1 MGESATVL
9 EAVWAEE
16 EGAKTT
22 VLGEAALVAAMV
34 GAEGPCASARG
45 RGRTTQRCP
54 RRATALAETA
64 EAGTE
69 TAETAV
75 ARAEMERAAV
85 ARRVVAME
93 VVMMEAVA
101 KREERGAHARLRT
114 VGRCRRAAAAAA
126 EAARAAEERA
136 KTTVVTEAKAVAA
149 LVVTN
154 PRVGHARARE
164 RCGERGREPPKGARA
179 QRTRRRRGRRRRR
192 WKRRPEVDR
201 PRGWRRWWR

>member
-1 MGESATVL
+1 MWRQWS
-9 EAVWAEE
+9 
-16 EGAKTT
+16 
-22 VLGEAALVAAMV
+22 

-45 RGRTTQRCP
+45 RGRTTQRCL
-54 RRATALAETA
+54 RRATAQAETA

-75 ARAEMERAAV
+75 ARAEMARAV
-85 ARRVVAME
+85 VVRRVVAME

-114 VGRCRRAAAAAA
+114 EGRCRRAVAAAA
-126 EAARAAEERA
+126 EAARASEERA

-154 PRVGHARARE
+154 PRVGHARTRAR
-164 RCGERGREPPKGARA
+164 CREG
-179 QRTRRRRGRRRRR
+179 
-192 WKRRPEVDR
+192 
-201 PRGWRRWWR
+201 